1 MSTSYLALT
10 KNIIITTEEMYA
22 QACFTENKLDLVSLF
37 IKQIFLSIMKSYDHL
52 S

>member
-1 MSTSYLALT
+1 M
-10 KNIIITTEEMYA
+10 EEMYA

-37 IKQIFLSIMKSYDHL
+37 IKHIFLSIMKSYDHL